1 MQATPDIDRLLAKV
15 KNRLSEWQKQF
26 NSSYQEK
33 ADSLTTFQKIFFGI
47 FLILAVYFYGVYK
60 TKLELLS
67 RLTPATVITPTP
79 TPRPSVLVSP
89 SPSVQASVKPSTNAV
104 KASIAPKPTTTPTPT
119 PQLQSQP
126 SWPDRPTAEA
136 TVKAKAMKEW
146 GDDYRMVEYE
156 FNLQMDAYSW
166 LIQQTQYPDIM
177 KRAQREW
184 VDDYRMVKYEYE
196 NQVKSYQAIH

>member
-1 MQATPDIDRLLAKV
+1 MHGSPEIDRLIAKA
-15 KNRLSEWQKQF
+15 KNRLTEWQKQL
-26 NSSYQEK
+26 NASCQDK
-33 ADSLTTFQKIFFGI
+33 ADSLTTFQKIFFVI

-60 TKLELLS
+60 TKVELLS

-79 TPRPSVLVSP
+79 TPQPSVLVSP
-89 SPSVQASVKPSTNAV
+89 NPSVQASVKPSTNAV
-104 KASIAPKPTTTPTPT
+104 KASIVPKPTTTPTST
-119 PQLQSQP
+119 PQPQSQP
-126 SWPDRPTAEA
+126 TWPDRPTAEA

-146 GDDYRMVEYE
+146 SDDYRMVEYE
-156 FNLQMDAYSW
+156 FNLQMEAYSW

-184 VDDYRMVKYEYE
+184 GDDYRMVKYEYE